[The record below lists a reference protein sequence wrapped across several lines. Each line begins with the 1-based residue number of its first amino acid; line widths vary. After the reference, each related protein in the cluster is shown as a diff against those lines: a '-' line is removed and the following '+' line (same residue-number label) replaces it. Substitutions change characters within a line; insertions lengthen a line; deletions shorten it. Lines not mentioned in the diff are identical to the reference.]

1 MNFLKMKALEYWEM
15 LKNHWDTIETKQG
28 LMWIVII
35 IVALIILGVFSKILL
50 GAAVVLSIGFIAYKI
65 VLPYFKKGN
74 ADESNLDEV

>member
-15 LKNHWDTIETKQG
+15 LKNHLDSIETKQG

-35 IVALIILGVFSKILL
+35 IVALIILGFLSKILL
-50 GAAVVLSIGFIAYKI
+50 GAAVVLAIGFIAYKI

-74 ADESNLDEV
+74 ADESIE